1 MQLLPMTI
9 ASFTRIISFI
19 IAEAYLTGPIRPRF
33 EDSPTRI
40 TSTMTGTGTLF
51 TVSAPSGAG
60 KTSLVNALIQSL
72 GGIQVSISHTT
83 RPKRP
88 GEVEGKDYHFTSPEV
103 FASMLEDS
111 AFLEHAEV
119 FGNFYGTSKQWV
131 QDNLNSGTDV
141 ILEIDWQGAAQVRR
155 LMPETVG
162 IFILPPSM
170 ETLKERLNKRG
181 QDDNDTIARRV
192 AEAKAEIEH
201 YAEAE
206 YLIVNE
212 DFDRA
217 LGELTAII
225 TSQCLRTDKQQQRL
239 QDVLQ
244 DLLS

>member
-1 MQLLPMTI
+1 
-9 ASFTRIISFI
+9 
-19 IAEAYLTGPIRPRF
+19 
-33 EDSPTRI
+33 
-40 TSTMTGTGTLF
+40 MTGTGTLF

-60 KTSLVNALIQSL
+60 KTSLVNALIKSTD
-72 GGIQVSISHTT
+72 GIQVSISHTT
-83 RPKRP
+83 RAMRP
-88 GEVEGKDYHFTSPEV
+88 GEQDGVDYHFTSRET
-103 FASMLEDS
+103 FTAMLDES

-119 FGNFYGTSKQWV
+119 FGNFYGTSRDWV
-131 QDNLNSGTDV
+131 NESLQQGRDV

-181 QDDNDTIARRV
+181 QDDEETIARRV

-201 YAEAE
+201 YGDAD
-206 YLIVNE
+206 YLIVNR

-217 LGELTAII
+217 LEQLRAVIL
-225 TSQCLRTDKQQQRL
+225 SQCLKTEKQKKQL
-239 QDVLQ
+239 HTVLQ

>member
-1 MQLLPMTI
+1 MTI
-9 ASFTRIISFI
+9 ASFARIISI
-19 IAEAYLTGPIRPRF
+19 IITTAYLTGPFHPRF

-60 KTSLVNALIQSL
+60 KTSLVNALIQSID
-72 GGIQVSISHTT
+72 GIQVSISHTT
-83 RPKRP
+83 RPRRP

-119 FGNFYGTSKQWV
+119 FGNFYGTSKKWV
-131 QDNLNSGTDV
+131 QDSLNSGIDV

-192 AEAKAEIEH
+192 AEARAEIEH
-201 YAEAE
+201 YGEAE

-217 LGELTAII
+217 LGELKAII

-239 QDVLQ
+239 RGVLQ